1 MEKLPE
7 SIESYRFVSQR
18 ARMSGEF
25 DSRKDSQSIKYK
37 RRPQILI
44 FEIEIEIFFFFQI
57 RIQKSKIKIYQ
68 YIIHQNISKYIQS
81 IVYENSEFDKVKMTT
96 S

>member
-44 FEIEIEIFFFFQI
+44 FEIEIEIIFFFKSEFKN
-57 RIQKSKIKIYQ
+57 QKSK
-68 YIIHQNISKYIQS
+68 YINI
-81 IVYENSEFDKVKMTT
+81 
-96 S
+96 